1 MITITMKA
9 PTARTDANYQQEFEE
24 LTEDLSSAI
33 DDMGDPVAIGT
44 MLYSIAEEKKSNNL
58 IVRDINAKFDNIAE
72 KLDKIYGKLSVLA
85 EHGVPHQVENPSVS
99 ISERDEEILEFVKS
113 EGKACADDV
122 QSKFEYK
129 GRNAASARL
138 SRLFKDNLLEK
149 VYHGRKVYYVAKS

>member
-1 MITITMKA
+1 MEA
-9 PTARTDANYQQEFEE
+9 PNARNNANYQQEFEE
-24 LTEDLSSAI
+24 LTEDLSNAI

-58 IVRDINAKFDNIAE
+58 IVRDINAKFDNMAE
-72 KLDKIYGKLSVLA
+72 KLDNIYEKLSVLA
-85 EHGVPHQVENPSVS
+85 EHGIPQPGGLPLVA
-99 ISERDEEILEFVKS
+99 ISERDEEILNFVKS
-113 EGKACADDV
+113 TGKACADDV
-122 QSKFEYK
+122 QRKFEYR

>member
-1 MITITMKA
+1 MKA
-9 PTARTDANYQQEFEE
+9 PNARTNANYQQEFEE

-72 KLDKIYGKLSVLA
+72 TLDKIYEKLSVLT
-85 EHGVPHQVENPSVS
+85 EQGISRQVENPSVA
-99 ISERDEEILEFVKS
+99 ISERDEEILNFVKS
-113 EGKACADDV
+113 NGKACADDV

-138 SRLFKDNLLEK
+138 SRLFKDSLLEK

>member
-1 MITITMKA
+1 MEA
-9 PTARTDANYQQEFEE
+9 PNARNNANYQQEFEE

-44 MLYSIAEEKKSNNL
+44 LLYSIAEEKKSNNL
-58 IVRDINAKFDNIAE
+58 IVRDINAKFDNMAE
-72 KLDKIYGKLSVLA
+72 KLDKIYEKLSVL
-85 EHGVPHQVENPSVS
+85 VEQGILQSGELPSVA
-99 ISERDEEILEFVKS
+99 ISERDEEILNFVKS
-113 EGKACADDV
+113 NGKACADDV
-122 QSKFEYK
+122 QRKFEYR

>member
-1 MITITMKA
+1 MKA
-9 PTARTDANYQQEFEE
+9 PNARTDANYQQEFEE

-85 EHGVPHQVENPSVS
+85 EQGITHQVENPSVA

-113 EGKACADDV
+113 NGKACADDV

>member
-1 MITITMKA
+1 MEA
-9 PTARTDANYQQEFEE
+9 PNARNNANYQQEFEE
-24 LTEDLSSAI
+24 LTEDLSSTI

-72 KLDKIYGKLSVLA
+72 TLDKIYEKLSVLT
-85 EHGVPHQVENPSVS
+85 EHGISHQVKNPSVS
-99 ISERDEEILEFVKS
+99 ISERDEEILNFVKS
-113 EGKACADDV
+113 NGKACADDV
-122 QSKFEYK
+122 QSKFEYR

-149 VYHGRKVYYVAKS
+149 VYQGRKVYYVAKS

>member
-1 MITITMKA
+1 MEA
-9 PTARTDANYQQEFEE
+9 PNARNNANYQQEFEE
-24 LTEDLSSAI
+24 LTEDLSNAI

-58 IVRDINAKFDNIAE
+58 IVRDINAKFDNMAE
-72 KLDKIYGKLSVLA
+72 KLDKIYEKLSVL
-85 EHGVPHQVENPSVS
+85 VEQGILQSGELPSVA
-99 ISERDEEILEFVKS
+99 ISERDEEILNFVKS
-113 EGKACADDV
+113 NGKACADDV
-122 QSKFEYK
+122 QRKFEYR